1 MRKTKQNGHFLL
13 WLCINMLLNWKGLI
27 PAAILL
33 ALHACFHISLW
44 WSLIAACVWLLHLI
58 LWMAV
63 IRWAKK
69 CGSVPSPP
77 QKNKNPYSAGKYQN
91 KNEGYSISTVNNE

>member
-1 MRKTKQNGHFLL
+1 MRKTKQNSHFLL

-33 ALHACFHISLW
+33 ALHAWLNISLW
-44 WSLIAACVWLLHLI
+44 WSILAAGLWLLYLI

-69 CGSVPSPP
+69 CGSTSSPF
-77 QKNKNPYSAGKYQN
+77 QENKNPYSVGKYQN
-91 KNEGYSISTVNNE
+91 KKEG